1 MSDFVKVVEGIYKKP
16 LKNGDVSWYRKMRVN
31 NVSTW
36 VKIGSKNKNNLKGIK
51 DVISFINQNNEL
63 KIENEQDKIPIGKVP
78 TLNALA
84 KIYFDNRLEIQKS
97 KIIQEHTHLSF
108 EEIDKLVLTKQKLYN
123 IKKEIN
129 TYKKNIEKT
138 EMAKMPLDMINS
150 KALNNFMRQD
160 FGFLKISQKTKWNI
174 ITQLKT
180 IVNFAIRQELITKII
195 NPFNSQIVKVKNPK
209 KMRNRVLNEEEL
221 TKLLKEAKKN
231 NHNVYMPIYLALLTA
246 GRANTI
252 LNIRKKDIDLKNR
265 TIYLNNIKASKKYTL
280 ELNEGAIKWF
290 EKILQDYEYDEY
302 LVRCEKIEFRKIPY
316 RPMRKLPQKVFDI
329 MDDLFNE
336 HLNKQDNGDRDNV
349 VNFHSIRRSVATNLV
364 KHGAT
369 LYDVMKFLDH
379 SSVQQTEKYLNLKS
393 KESYKI
399 QSLILDRI
407 FENFEH

>member
-1 MSDFVKVVEGIYKKP
+1 MSDFVKVVEGIYKKT

-63 KIENEQDKIPIGKVP
+63 KIENEEVKSPIEKVP
-78 TLNALA
+78 TLNELA
-84 KIYFDNRLEIQKS
+84 KIYFDNRTKIQKS
-97 KIIQEHTHLSF
+97 KIIQEHTHLSL

-123 IKKEIN
+123 IRKEIN

-138 EMAKMPLDMINS
+138 KIAKMPLDMINS
-150 KALNNFMRQD
+150 KALNNFMRED

-180 IVNFAIRQELITKII
+180 IVNFAIQQELITKII

-221 TKLLKEAKKN
+221 TKLLQEAKKN
-231 NHNVYMPIYLALLTA
+231 NRNVYMPIYLALLTA

-252 LNIRKKDIDLKNR
+252 LNIRKKDIDLKNK

-290 EKILQDYEYDEY
+290 KKVLQDYENDEY
-302 LVRCEKIEFRKIPY
+302 LVRCERIEFRKIPY

-329 MDDLFNE
+329 MDTLFNK
-336 HLNKQDNGDRDNV
+336 HLNKMDNGDRDNV

-364 KHGAT
+364 KNGAT